1 MIEIDV
7 NLMEELNKVYKEIAH
22 RKGLTLQEVSNKL
35 NMSYQNLNRLLTA
48 NDVKYSQLNK
58 LAGAIDEPIETLL
71 DVLSKRYET
80 DKKSKPYQI
89 KDMPVSMVN
98 EPQIPYYNID
108 VTASA
113 FPVFADEREE
123 PEYFISIPAFK
134 DCDFA
139 VPIYGDSMYPK
150 IKNGY
155 IVAVKEVKNKAVIL
169 YGEIYLVITEDYR
182 TVKYI
187 RKHSNESDKVLLC
200 SENPSFDDVEIPLD
214 SILRL
219 FKVRGQISI
228 NVN

>member
-1 MIEIDV
+1 VETKVD
-7 NLMEELNKVYKEIAH
+7 LMEELNKVYKEIAR
-22 RKGLTLQEVSNKL
+22 RKGLTLQEVSTKL
-35 NMSYQNLNRLLTA
+35 TMSYQNLNRLLTA
-48 NDVKYSQLNK
+48 NDIKYSQLNK

-71 DVLSKRYET
+71 NVLSHRYEG
-80 DKKSKPYQI
+80 DKKPKPYQI
-89 KDMPVSMVN
+89 KDVPVDMVS
-98 EPQIPYYNID
+98 EPKIPYYNID

-123 PEYFISIPAFK
+123 PEYFMSIPAFK
-134 DCDFA
+134 NCDFA

-150 IKNGY
+150 IKNGH

-187 RKHSNESDKVLLC
+187 RC
-200 SENPSFDDVEIPLD
+200 SENPSFDDVEIPID

-219 FKVRGQISI
+219 YKVRGQISI

>member
-1 MIEIDV
+1 
-7 NLMEELNKVYKEIAH
+7 MEGLNKAYKELAYK
-22 RKGLTLQEVSNKL
+22 KGLTLQDVSQRL
-35 NMSYQNLNRLLTA
+35 GMSYQNLNRLLTA
-48 NDVKYSQLNK
+48 KDIKLSQAEK
-58 LAGAIDEPIETLL
+58 LASAINEPVDTLL
-71 DVLSKRYET
+71 QILSQRHPEN
-80 DKKSKPYQI
+80 KKAKPYT
-89 KDMPVSMVN
+89 VAEETGLTVN
-98 EPQIPYYNID
+98 EPQIPYYNVD

-150 IKNGY
+150 IKNGH
-155 IVAVKEVKNKAVIL
+155 IVAVKEVKNKGVIL

-187 RKHSNESDKVLLC
+187 RKHPGDVSKVLLC
-200 SENPSFDDVEIPLD
+200 SENPSFDDVEIPVD

>member
-1 MIEIDV
+1 MK
-7 NLMEELNKVYKEIAH
+7 NLSNVYKEIAH
-22 RKGLTLQEVSNKL
+22 KKGLTLQEVSNKL
-35 NMSYQNLNRLLTA
+35 DMSYQNLNRLLTA
-48 NDVKYSQLNK
+48 NDIKYSQAKK
-58 LAGAIDEPIETLL
+58 LADAIDEPIETLL
-71 DVLSKRYET
+71 DILSERHGT
-80 DKKSKPYQI
+80 PKPYVEQHLHG
-89 KDMPVSMVN
+89 VAA

-150 IKNGY
+150 IKNGH
-155 IVAVKEVKNKAVIL
+155 IVAVKEVKNKAIIL
-169 YGEIYLVITEDYR
+169 YGEIYLVITDDYR

-187 RKHSNESDKVLLC
+187 RKHPSEKEMILLC
-200 SENPSFDDVEIPLD
+200 SENPAFDDVEIPFD

>member
-1 MIEIDV
+1 
-7 NLMEELNKVYKEIAH
+7 MEELNRVYKEIAR

-35 NMSYQNLNRLLTA
+35 SMSYQNLNRLLTA

-71 DVLSKRYET
+71 DVLSQRYET
-80 DKKSKPYQI
+80 DKKPKAYNAEGITPSI
-89 KDMPVSMVN
+89 AS

-150 IKNGY
+150 IKNGH

-187 RKHSNESDKVLLC
+187 RKHKGEKDKVLLC
-200 SENPSFDDVEIPLD
+200 SENPSFDDVEIHLD
-214 SILRL
+214 SIIRL

>member
-1 MIEIDV
+1 ME
-7 NLMEELNKVYKEIAH
+7 NLSNVYKEIAH
-22 RKGLTLQEVSNKL
+22 KKGLTLQEVSNKL

-48 NDVKYSQLNK
+48 NDIKYSQAKK
-58 LAGAIDEPIETLL
+58 LADAIDEPIETLL
-71 DVLSKRYET
+71 DVFSERHEGPKP
-80 DKKSKPYQI
+80 KPYIEQNLHGI
-89 KDMPVSMVN
+89 AA

-155 IVAVKEVKNKAVIL
+155 IVAVKEVKNKAIIL
-169 YGEIYLVITEDYR
+169 YGEIYLVVTDDYR

-187 RKHSNESDKVLLC
+187 RKHPSQKELILLC
-200 SENPSFDDVEIPLD
+200 SENPSFDDVEIPID

>member
-1 MIEIDV
+1 MEKMD
-7 NLMEELNKVYKEIAH
+7 NLSKVYKEIAH
-22 RKGLTLQEVSNKL
+22 KKGLTLQEVSTKL

-48 NDVKYSQLNK
+48 NDIKLSQAQK
-58 LAGAIDEPIETLL
+58 LADAIDEPVNTLL
-71 DVLSKRYET
+71 DVLSERHDTPKM
-80 DKKSKPYQI
+80 KPYVEQ
-89 KDMPVSMVN
+89 N
-98 EPQIPYYNID
+98 LHGQAAEPQIPYYNVD

-150 IKNGY
+150 IKNGH
-155 IVAVKEVKNKAVIL
+155 IVAVKEVKNKAIIL
-169 YGEIYLVITEDYR
+169 YGEIYLIITEDYR

-187 RKHSNESDKVLLC
+187 RKHPSEREKILLC
-200 SENPSFDDVEIPLD
+200 SENPAFDDVEIPLD

>member
-1 MIEIDV
+1 VETKVD
-7 NLMEELNKVYKEIAH
+7 LMEELNKVYKEIAR
-22 RKGLTLQEVSNKL
+22 RKGLTLQEVSTKL
-35 NMSYQNLNRLLTA
+35 TMSYQNLNRLLTA
-48 NDVKYSQLNK
+48 NDIKYSQLNK

-71 DVLSKRYET
+71 NVLSHRYEG
-80 DKKSKPYQI
+80 DKKPKPYQI
-89 KDMPVSMVN
+89 KDVPVDMVS
-98 EPQIPYYNID
+98 EPKIPYYNID

-123 PEYFISIPAFK
+123 PEYFMSIPAFK
-134 DCDFA
+134 NCDFA

-150 IKNGY
+150 IKNGH

-187 RKHSNESDKVLLC
+187 RKHLSEKEKVLLC
-200 SENPSFDDVEIPLD
+200 SENPSFDDVEIPID

-219 FKVRGQISI
+219 YKVRGQISI

>member
-1 MIEIDV
+1 MASV
-7 NLMEELNKVYKEIAH
+7 MEGLSKFYKELAH
-22 RKGLTLQEVSNKL
+22 KKGLTLQEVSQRL
-35 NMSYQNLNRLLTA
+35 GMSYQNLNRLLTA
-48 NDVKYSQLNK
+48 NDIKLSQAKK
-58 LAGAIDEPIETLL
+58 LAEAIGEPVETLL
-71 DVLSKRYET
+71 EVLAQRHPVA
-80 DKKSKPYQI
+80 KPYNQAESV
-89 KDMPVSMVN
+89 PYTVGES
-98 EPQIPYYNID
+98 IPYYNVD

-150 IKNGY
+150 IKNGH

-169 YGEIYLVITEDYR
+169 YGEIYLVITDDYR

-187 RKHSNESDKVLLC
+187 RKHPGDTTKVLLC

>member
-1 MIEIDV
+1 
-7 NLMEELNKVYKEIAH
+7 MEALNKAYKELAY
-22 RKGLTLQEVSNKL
+22 RKGLTLQDVSQRL
-35 NMSYQNLNRLLTA
+35 GMSYQNLNRLLTA
-48 NDVKYSQLNK
+48 NDIKFSQAQR
-58 LAGAIDEPIETLL
+58 LADAINEPVDTLL
-71 DVLSKRYET
+71 EILAQRHTGHKETAHNKYET
-80 DKKSKPYQI
+80 NEA
-89 KDMPVSMVN
+89 PVAEVH
-98 EPQIPYYNID
+98 EPQIPYYNVD

-123 PEYFISIPAFK
+123 SDYFISIPAFK

-155 IVAVKEVKNKAVIL
+155 IVAVKEVKNRAVIL
-169 YGEIYLVITEDYR
+169 FGEIYLVITEDYR

-187 RKHSNESDKVLLC
+187 RKHPDDRTKVLLC
-200 SENPSFDDVEIPLD
+200 SENPSFDDVEIPFD

>member
-1 MIEIDV
+1 
-7 NLMEELNKVYKEIAH
+7 MEELNRVYKEIAH

-71 DVLSKRYET
+71 DVLSQRYET
-80 DKKSKPYQI
+80 DKKPKQYNAEGIKPSI
-89 KDMPVSMVN
+89 AS

-150 IKNGY
+150 IKNGH

-187 RKHSNESDKVLLC
+187 RKHKNEKDKVLLC

-214 SILRL
+214 SILRV

>member
-1 MIEIDV
+1 ME
-7 NLMEELNKVYKEIAH
+7 NLSNVYKEIAH
-22 RKGLTLQEVSNKL
+22 KKGLTLQEVSNKL

-48 NDVKYSQLNK
+48 NDIKYSQAKK
-58 LAGAIDEPIETLL
+58 LADAIDEPIETLL
-71 DVLSKRYET
+71 NVLSERHET
-80 DKKSKPYQI
+80 AKPQPYTEQNLHG
-89 KDMPVSMVN
+89 VAA

-150 IKNGY
+150 IKNGH
-155 IVAVKEVKNKAVIL
+155 IVAVKEVKNKAIIL
-169 YGEIYLVITEDYR
+169 YGEIYLVITDDYR

-187 RKHSNESDKVLLC
+187 RKHPSEKEMILLC
-200 SENPSFDDVEIPLD
+200 SENPAFDDVEIPLD

>member
-1 MIEIDV
+1 
-7 NLMEELNKVYKEIAH
+7 METFNSRYKALA
-22 RKGLTLQEVSNKL
+22 RKKGLSLQDISQRL
-35 NMSYQNLNRLLTA
+35 NMTYQNLNRLLTA
-48 NDVKYSQLNK
+48 SDIKFSQVER
-58 LAGAIDEPIETLL
+58 LAKAIDEPVNTLL
-71 DVLSKRYET
+71 DILSKRHIPEKEGKHYQEVEEIRNEAT
-80 DKKSKPYQI
+80 DA
-89 KDMPVSMVN
+89 
-98 EPQIPYYNID
+98 QIPFYNVD

-150 IKNGY
+150 IKNGH
-155 IVAVKEVKNKAVIL
+155 IVAVKEVKNKTVIL

-187 RKHSNESDKVLLC
+187 RKHPGDISKVLLC
-200 SENPSFDDVEIPLD
+200 SENPSFDDVEISRD
-214 SILRL
+214 SIIRL

>member
-1 MIEIDV
+1 
-7 NLMEELNKVYKEIAH
+7 MEELNKVYKEIAH

-71 DVLSKRYET
+71 DVLSQRYEPS
-80 DKKSKPYQI
+80 KKPKPYSTEGLTPSVAH
-89 KDMPVSMVN
+89 D
-98 EPQIPYYNID
+98 PQIPYYNID

-150 IKNGY
+150 IKNGH

-187 RKHSNESDKVLLC
+187 RKHKESNDKVLLC
-200 SENPSFDDVEIPLD
+200 SENPSFDDVEIPVD

>member
-1 MIEIDV
+1 
-7 NLMEELNKVYKEIAH
+7 MENLNKVYKDLVH
-22 RKGLTLQEVSNKL
+22 KKGLTMQEISQQ
-35 NMSYQNLNRLLTA
+35 MGMTYQNLNRLLTA
-48 NDVKYSQLNK
+48 KDIKFSQVKK
-58 LAGAIDEPIETLL
+58 LANAIGEPVDTLL
-71 DVLSKRYET
+71 QVLSHRQPEKNQSRVYEAN
-80 DKKSKPYQI
+80 DNDP
-89 KDMPVSMVN
+89 SMVP
-98 EPQIPYYNID
+98 EPQIPYYNVD

-150 IKNGY
+150 IKNGH

-187 RKHSNESDKVLLC
+187 RKHPGDAAKVLLC

-214 SILRL
+214 SIIRL

>member
-1 MIEIDV
+1 MK
-7 NLMEELNKVYKEIAH
+7 NLSNVYKEIAH
-22 RKGLTLQEVSNKL
+22 KKGLTLQEVSNKL
-35 NMSYQNLNRLLTA
+35 DMSYQNLNRLLTA
-48 NDVKYSQLNK
+48 NDIKYSQAKK
-58 LAGAIDEPIETLL
+58 LADAIDEPIETLL
-71 DVLSKRYET
+71 DILSERHGT
-80 DKKSKPYQI
+80 SKPKPYIEQNLHG
-89 KDMPVSMVN
+89 VAA

-150 IKNGY
+150 IKNGH
-155 IVAVKEVKNKAVIL
+155 IVAVKEVKNKAIIL
-169 YGEIYLVITEDYR
+169 YGEIYLVITDDYR

-187 RKHSNESDKVLLC
+187 RKHPSEKEMILLC
-200 SENPSFDDVEIPLD
+200 SENPAFDDVEIPLD

>member
-1 MIEIDV
+1 
-7 NLMEELNKVYKEIAH
+7 MEGLNKAYKELAYK
-22 RKGLTLQEVSNKL
+22 KGLTLQDVSQRL
-35 NMSYQNLNRLLTA
+35 GMTYQNLNRLLTA
-48 NDVKYSQLNK
+48 KDIKLSQAEK
-58 LAGAIDEPIETLL
+58 LASAINEPVDTLL
-71 DVLSKRYET
+71 QILSQRHPET
-80 DKKSKPYQI
+80 KKSKPY
-89 KDMPVSMVN
+89 VVAEETSMEVH
-98 EPQIPYYNID
+98 EPQIPYYNVD

-150 IKNGY
+150 IKNGH

-187 RKHSNESDKVLLC
+187 RKHPGDVSKVLLC
-200 SENPSFDDVEIPLD
+200 SENPSFDDVEIPVD

>member
-1 MIEIDV
+1 
-7 NLMEELNKVYKEIAH
+7 MEGLNKAYKELAYK
-22 RKGLTLQEVSNKL
+22 KGLTLQDVSQRL
-35 NMSYQNLNRLLTA
+35 GMSYQNLNRLLTA
-48 NDVKYSQLNK
+48 KDIKLSQAEK
-58 LAGAIDEPIETLL
+58 LASAINEPVDTLL
-71 DVLSKRYET
+71 QILSQRHPEN
-80 DKKSKPYQI
+80 KKSKTYPAT
-89 KDMPVSMVN
+89 DETGLEVH
-98 EPQIPYYNID
+98 EPQIPYYNVD

-150 IKNGY
+150 IKNGH

-187 RKHSNESDKVLLC
+187 RKHPADVSKVLLC
-200 SENPSFDDVEIPLD
+200 SENPSFDDVEIPVD

>member
-1 MIEIDV
+1 
-7 NLMEELNKVYKEIAH
+7 METFNARYKALA
-22 RKGLTLQEVSNKL
+22 RKKGLSLQEISQRL
-35 NMSYQNLNRLLTA
+35 NMTYQNLNRLLTA
-48 NDVKYSQLNK
+48 SDIKFSQVER
-58 LAGAIDEPIETLL
+58 LAKAIDEPVNTLL
-71 DVLSKRYET
+71 DILSQRHAPEKENKHYGVIESAGSEAAQ
-80 DKKSKPYQI
+80 DS
-89 KDMPVSMVN
+89 
-98 EPQIPYYNID
+98 QIPYYNVD

-150 IKNGY
+150 IKNGH
-155 IVAVKEVKNKAVIL
+155 IVAVKEVKNKGVIL

-187 RKHSNESDKVLLC
+187 RKHPGDISKVLLC
-200 SENPSFDDVEIPLD
+200 SENPSFDDVEIPRD
-214 SILRL
+214 SIIRL

>member
-1 MIEIDV
+1 
-7 NLMEELNKVYKEIAH
+7 MEELNKVYKEIAH
-22 RKGLTLQEVSNKL
+22 EKGLTLQEVSNKL
-35 NMSYQNLNRLLTA
+35 KMSYQNLNRLLTA

-58 LAGAIDEPIETLL
+58 LADAIDEPIETLL
-71 DVLSKRYET
+71 NVLSKRYEPS
-80 DKKSKPYQI
+80 KKSKPYQV
-89 KDMPVSMVN
+89 KDAEIGMVS

-150 IKNGY
+150 IKNGH
-155 IVAVKEVKNKAVIL
+155 IVAVKEVKNKAIIL

-187 RKHSNESDKVLLC
+187 RKHPGEKDKVLLC
-200 SENPSFDDVEIPLD
+200 SENPSFDDVEIPVD

>member
-1 MIEIDV
+1 
-7 NLMEELNKVYKEIAH
+7 MEALNKAYKELAY
-22 RKGLTLQEVSNKL
+22 RKGLTLQDISQRL
-35 NMSYQNLNRLLTA
+35 GMSYQNLNRLLTA
-48 NDVKYSQLNK
+48 NDIKFSQAQR
-58 LAGAIDEPIETLL
+58 LADAINEPVDTLL
-71 DVLSKRYET
+71 EILAQRHLGHKQPAHNKYET
-80 DKKSKPYQI
+80 DEA
-89 KDMPVSMVN
+89 PVAEAH
-98 EPQIPYYNID
+98 EPQIPYYNVD

-123 PEYFISIPAFK
+123 PDYFISIPAFK

-155 IVAVKEVKNKAVIL
+155 IVAVKEVKNRAVIL
-169 YGEIYLVITEDYR
+169 FGEIYLVITEDYR

-187 RKHSNESDKVLLC
+187 RKHPDDRTKVLLC
-200 SENPSFDDVEIPLD
+200 SENPSFDDVEIPFD